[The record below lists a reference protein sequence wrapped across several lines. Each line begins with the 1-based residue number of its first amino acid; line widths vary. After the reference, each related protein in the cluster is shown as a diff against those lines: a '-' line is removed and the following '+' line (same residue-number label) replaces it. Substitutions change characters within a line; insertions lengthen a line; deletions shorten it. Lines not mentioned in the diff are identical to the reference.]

1 MSNVNKGFENALNY
15 NNDVIA
21 FGAYQGN
28 QLVALT
34 GADDSMSKL
43 WQIGIDTMLGHRNR
57 GLASYLVKTLA
68 DEIERRG
75 ALPYYIHGF
84 LI

>member
-1 MSNVNKGFENALNY
+1 
-15 NNDVIA
+15 
-21 FGAYQGN
+21 
-28 QLVALT
+28 
-34 GADDSMSKL
+34 MSKL